1 MISDQ
6 VASIRELT
14 GLDMAKYLFSRL
26 VKDHDGIEKMTEALD
41 YDDKLVLEVLDF
53 FRDTGW
59 NRQNTSGAY
68 IITSKGRDLIISEHI
83 GDRSYS
89 KK

>member
-1 MISDQ
+1 
-6 VASIRELT
+6 
-14 GLDMAKYLFSRL
+14 
-26 VKDHDGIEKMTEALD
+26 MTEALD

-59 NRQNTSGAY
+59 IRQNTSGAY
-68 IITSKGRDLIISEHI
+68 IITSKGRDLIISEYI